1 MFQGEWNRKQ
11 MHLLNNESL
20 FTWSWLLPVIDL
32 KYFVSYYNSFRTLL
46 KISGNIMFVLH
57 SFRNVTYHH
66 SIGGLG
72 FWEWLWLSRIL
83 TAQWLQSLLAV
94 PSTVYFYTAV
104 LQRQL
109 CRHPQSGQLHPA
121 SLTELHTT
129 KKPLWCIDQSKL
141 FLLCIQT
148 N

>member
-1 MFQGEWNRKQ
+1 MKTNAIVKQ
-11 MHLLNNESL
+11 L
-20 FTWSWLLPVIDL
+20 FIIYMELI
-32 KYFVSYYNSFRTLL
+32 VSYYTSFRTLL
-46 KISGNIMFVLH
+46 KISAKIMFVLH

-83 TAQWLQSLLAV
+83 TAQWLQSLLAG
-94 PSTVYFYTAV
+94 PSAVYFYTAV

-109 CRHPQSGQLHPA
+109 CRHPQSGQLHPV
-121 SLTELHTT
+121 SLTEPHTT
-129 KKPLWCIDQSKL
+129 KKPLVMHQSEQY
-141 FLLCIQT
+141 FSSMHS